1 MRKKQMLLAGIV
13 AGMTL
18 FSVHAAVDQAKIDA
32 VAKGELKE
40 AKASYWGF
48 DPQDS
53 TKILQAAINSKVPRL
68 IIDKQASPWIS
79 EPLRGV
85 SDQTI
90 VFEDGVELQAKR
102 GSFKDKADTLLSLR
116 NVENSRLIGLGKGGI
131 LRMHKKD
138 YQNPK
143 LYERSEWRYTLC
155 IRDAKNIHVENMKFL
170 SSGGDGIYIGTVD
183 GVTVKKVVCDDNHRQ
198 GMSIICGKNILVED
212 SEFINTKGTSPASG
226 VDLEPNWAGQP
237 LQNIVF
243 RNCRFANNDRWGIL
257 MAPSRF
263 NSDKGGEMS
272 IRFENCV
279 AENNKEGEIYGF
291 TRAIYQTGE
300 PVVGKIEFI
309 NCTAKNDRKYGYLR
323 PAVEMGLDVHH
334 EMNIVFKNLT
344 IQRGPNRAKALRIV
358 FNNPREENVKPAST
372 VEIDNLK
379 LLDCAAGDGLGVI
392 DCSFSGQTENITGSI
407 VDRNGRKTEI
417 DEKFLKRAGIKAQPE
432 FSYDYSDRAVKVS
445 GPADGKMEKYPEF
458 PLPQEAKFW
467 LYAQAGQDVEVAFKF
482 IKIRRSE
489 PAAVF
494 LTSPS
499 GERKR
504 IGTLKPGEEQTFKFK
519 ADAAGIYK
527 IDMAVTDLRV
537 ILSAANVAAGIIPRD
552 IAQWVNNSTGT
563 LYFYVP
569 VGAPEFA
576 VRVWGLVFSMREQ
589 AVKVTISNPSGKVV
603 FRNNTVAE
611 GIQYTAPESEAKK
624 GGIWKITFDKPAK
637 FRLGEYNF
645 RIMGASPYLG
655 LRPDRTPVL
664 GEAGKAESGNKKH
677 EVSPDDF

>member
-1 MRKKQMLLAGIV
+1 MYQKKFMAAVIAVG
-13 AGMTL
+13 AA
-18 FSVHAAVDQAKIDA
+18 FAAFAAVDQAKIDA
-32 VAKGELKE
+32 VARGELKE
-40 AKASYWGF
+40 AKASWWGF

-53 TKILQAAINSKVPRL
+53 TAILQAAINSKVPKL
-68 IIDKQASPWIS
+68 IIDKQASPWIA
-79 EPLRGV
+79 EPLKGV
-85 SDQTI
+85 SNQTI
-90 VFEDGVELQAKR
+90 VFEDGAELQAKR

-116 NVENSRLIGLGKGGI
+116 DVENCRLIGLGKGGI

-155 IRDAKNIHVENMKFL
+155 IRDAKNIYVENMKFL

-198 GMSIICGKNILVED
+198 GMSIITGKNILVED

-226 VDLEPNWAGQP
+226 VDIEPNWAGQP

-257 MAPSRF
+257 LAPSRF
-263 NSDKGGEMS
+263 NSDRGGEMS

-279 AENNKEGEIYGF
+279 SENNKEGEIYGF
-291 TRAIYQTGE
+291 TRTIYQTGE

-309 NCTAKNDRKYGYLR
+309 DCTAKNDRQYGYLR

-344 IQRGPNRAKALRIV
+344 IQRGPNRAKALRVV
-358 FNNPREENVKPAST
+358 FNNPREENAKPKST

-379 LLDCAAGDGLGVI
+379 LLDCSARDGLCVI
-392 DCSFSGQTENITGSI
+392 DCSFSGQTENITGTI
-407 VDRNGRKTEI
+407 VDKDGRKTEI

-432 FSYDYSDRAVKVS
+432 FSYDYSDRAIKVE

-458 PLPQEAKFW
+458 PQPQEAKFW
-467 LYAQAGQDVEVAFKF
+467 LYAKVGQDVAVTFKF

-489 PAAVF
+489 NAAVF
-494 LTSPS
+494 LTSPD

-504 IGTLKPGEEQTFKFK
+504 IGTLKTGEEQTFQFK
-519 ADAAGIYK
+519 AAAAGIYQ
-527 IDMAVTDLRV
+527 IDMAVIDLRV
-537 ILSAANVAAGIIPRD
+537 ILTAANVAAGIIPRD
-552 IAQWVNNSTGT
+552 VAHWVNNSTGT

-569 VGAPEFA
+569 EGAPELA

-589 AVKVTISNPSGKVV
+589 AVKVTISNPQGKVV
-603 FRNNTVAE
+603 FRDNVVAE
-611 GIQYTAPESEAKK
+611 GIQYNAPEAEAKK
-624 GGIWKITFDKPAK
+624 GGIWKITFDNPAK

-645 RIMGASPYLG
+645 RIMGASPYIG

-664 GEAGKAESGNKKH
+664 GKPGTVEAGGKKH
-677 EVSPDDF
+677 AVSPDDF